1 MTELAHSKL
10 KYGLFSR
17 VISCRDSLAQNCQN
31 SCSKCSYPV
40 HGHKR
45 IDNDTFLASLSPGKR
60 PDGKGGKGEGEG
72 MRKGEGNVK

>member
-1 MTELAHSKL
+1 MVYLAELLVVVAVWL
-10 KYGLFSR
+10 KTVR
-17 VISCRDSLAQNCQN
+17 IRARN
-31 SCSKCSYPV
+31 SYPV

-60 PDGKGGKGEGEG
+60 PDGKGGKGEG